1 MKTNI
6 IVTVFIISLIVF
18 GVFVYLNAPPLYDK
32 FNNNPNVGVKSD
44 NVVVYLKGSRFV
56 PDIIT
61 IKVGTSV
68 TLINKDKYAHT
79 LIARG
84 SLKYNVLNPEE
95 SYTYTFNEQGEFGF
109 YAKLNPA
116 FTGKVIVVN

>member
-6 IVTVFIISLIVF
+6 IVTVFIISLIIF
-18 GVFVYLNAPPLYDK
+18 GYFVYKNAPSLYEK
-32 FNNNPNVGVKSD
+32 FINNPNIGVTTD
-44 NVVVYLKGSRFV
+44 NVVVYLEGSRFV

-68 TLINKDKYAHT
+68 TLINKDNYTHT

-84 SLKYNVLNPEE
+84 SLKYNVLNPNE